1 MVVVG
6 ISQSRFNRR
15 QISDSYGAPTAP
27 VVGAPSGPAQISDGY
42 GAPQGPVISGGGG
55 GRPSNGGGR
64 PSYGGSQNSGRPS
77 RPSYR
82 PPNNGGG
89 GGKGKKPF
97 DLGGLF
103 GGLKNPFGGLGGG
116 KPSYNGGNGGG
127 GGKKPFKL
135 PGLDFNLGGKLNLG
149 GKFNLGGGGK
159 PSYGAPSGG
168 GGFGL
173 PKPDLSGIKNIFGG
187 IIGAKKV
194 FYINK
199 LLKQVHKPRKIRIIL
214 CDSCNKFLFIYLP
227 TLPIITQPTPE
238 LQQRSLMIL
247 EERSVKSLL
256 QVGNLY
262 QSSTTLGLDPVSSGP
277 PPN

>member
-1 MVVVG
+1 MKVFSPGLLLVVVG

-127 GGKKPFKL
+127 GGGKK
-135 PGLDFNLGGKLNLG
+135 
-149 GKFNLGGGGK
+149 
-159 PSYGAPSGG
+159 A
-168 GGFGL
+168 
-173 PKPDLSGIKNIFGG
+173 I
-187 IIGAKKV
+187 
-194 FYINK
+194 
-199 LLKQVHKPRKIRIIL
+199 Q
-214 CDSCNKFLFIYLP
+214 
-227 TLPIITQPTPE
+227 
-238 LQQRSLMIL
+238 
-247 EERSVKSLL
+247 
-256 QVGNLY
+256 
-262 QSSTTLGLDPVSSGP
+262 TTWT
-277 PPN
+277 